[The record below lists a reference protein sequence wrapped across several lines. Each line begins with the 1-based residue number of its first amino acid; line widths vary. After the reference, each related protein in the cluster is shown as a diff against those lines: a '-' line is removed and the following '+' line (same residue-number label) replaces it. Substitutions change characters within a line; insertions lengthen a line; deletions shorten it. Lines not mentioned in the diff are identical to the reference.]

1 VSTLPH
7 PHGPSVPPLDDDE
20 ERVAR
25 ARRRLTG
32 LATALVLNPLDRQV
46 HADLRDFMDSE
57 SEPALQSWEALLS
70 RSPDELRERISALL
84 GSQVARRAS

>member
-1 VSTLPH
+1 MSTLPH
-7 PHGPSVPPLDDDE
+7 PHAPSVPSLDDDE

-46 HADLRDFMDSE
+46 HEDLRTFMDSE

-84 GSQVARRAS
+84 SSQVTRRAS